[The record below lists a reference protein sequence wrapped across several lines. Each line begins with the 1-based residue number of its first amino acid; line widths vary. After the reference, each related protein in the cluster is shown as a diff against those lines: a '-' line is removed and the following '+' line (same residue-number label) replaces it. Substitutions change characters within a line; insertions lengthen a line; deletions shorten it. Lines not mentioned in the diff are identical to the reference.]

1 MTPVEK
7 GRFCASCQKNVIDL
21 SILTDREIVDICKTK
36 AGENICVRLHKT
48 QIDHPFIEKPRPSLY
63 AALLKRI
70 AASVLFLQAV
80 TNTLWAQTVK
90 PKAGHQYKVPD
101 HTHKTPVSI
110 KGRLMDNVTK
120 KPFKGALVEIDGT
133 GIRSKTDNK
142 GNFSLQ
148 LPDSFYRR
156 SVIINASYPQHK
168 SSEMVIWI
176 HDNELLLA
184 DMTSNKPITLYA
196 QEITDPVIRFD
207 RPDRNHF
214 YTGEPEV
221 TMSTII
227 DESRKNDS
235 VKLKEVQLPKTKKG
249 NK

>member
-21 SILTDREIVDICKTK
+21 SILTDREIVDICKTT
-36 AGENICVRLHKT
+36 AGENICVRLHKA
-48 QIDHPFIEKPRPSLY
+48 QIDHPFTEKPKPSLY

-90 PKAGHQYKVPD
+90 PKAGQQYKIPD
-101 HTHKTPVSI
+101 HTHKIPGSI
-110 KGRLMDNVTK
+110 RGRLIDSVTK
-120 KPFKGALVEIDGT
+120 TPFKGAVVEIEGT
-133 GIRSKTDNK
+133 GIRSKTDHK

-156 SVIINASYPQHK
+156 SVIINASYPQHQ
-168 SSEMVIWI
+168 SSGMVIWI

-184 DMTSNKPITLYA
+184 DMTGNKPITLYA
-196 QEITDPVIRFD
+196 QEIADPVIRFD
-207 RPDRNHF
+207 RPGANTV
-214 YTGEPEV
+214 YTGEASV

-235 VKLKEVQLPKTKKG
+235 VKLKEVQLPKTKKD